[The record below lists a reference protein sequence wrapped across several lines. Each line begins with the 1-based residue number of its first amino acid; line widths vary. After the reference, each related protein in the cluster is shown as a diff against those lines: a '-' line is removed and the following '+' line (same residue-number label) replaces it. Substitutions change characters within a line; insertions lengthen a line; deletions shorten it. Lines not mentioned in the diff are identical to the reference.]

1 MCFSAAAS
9 FITAGVTGAIG
20 IAALTRT
27 HRPRERALA
36 ATPLLFAAQ
45 QAVEG
50 LQWLTLPAAPDGS
63 ASTALTLV
71 YLAFADVFWPVYA
84 PIMVWLI
91 EPSAWRR
98 RFMLFWLA
106 VGIGVAAFF
115 LWWIVA
121 RPHGAMILHGH
132 IAYVPDD
139 RHFDAVG
146 LAYLGATC
154 VPLMLSSRRTIVVLG
169 TIILVGSVVAYA
181 YYWETFTSVWCFFAA
196 AASVVVLGHF
206 ERMRRHRLRLVRA

>member
-9 FITAGVTGAIG
+9 FITAGATGAVG
-20 IAALTRT
+20 IAALSRT

-50 LQWLTLPAAPDGS
+50 LQWLNRPAAADGS
-63 ASTALTLV
+63 GSTELTLL
-71 YLAFADVFWPVYA
+71 YLLFADVLWPVYA

-106 VGIGVAAFF
+106 VGGCVAAFF
-115 LWWIVA
+115 LWWIFA
-121 RPHGAMILHGH
+121 RPHGAMILDGH
-132 IAYVPDD
+132 IAYVPDYK
-139 RHFDAVG
+139 HSEAIS

-154 VPLMLSSRRTIVVLG
+154 VPLVLSSQRTVMALG
-169 TIILVGSVVAYA
+169 TIILVGSAVAYA

-196 AASVVVLGHF
+196 AASVLVLGHF
-206 ERMRRHRLRLVRA
+206 ERMRRHRLRPARA